1 MNVFVKSI
9 AVAGVALAVAA
20 GPALAAGNL
29 AANGTD
35 LEIKIDTEKLQYSQT
50 EFELETGKYYRL
62 TVTSDGGDEVA
73 WFSPELFRN
82 SWINQIVTNDLE
94 VKAFGLYSLEFDDAG
109 SIEVSFIPVR
119 PGEYEFYSPGYEGR
133 GLKGKFVVK

>member
-1 MNVFVKSI
+1 MNAFITSL
-9 AVAGVALAVAA
+9 AVAGLAIAVGA

-29 AANGTD
+29 ASNGTD

-62 TVTSDGGDEVA
+62 NVTSDGGDEVA
-73 WFSPELFRN
+73 WFAPELWRN
-82 SWINQIVTNDLE
+82 SWINQVVANDLE
-94 VKAFGLYSLEFDDAG
+94 VKVWGLYSLEFDAAG
-109 SIEVSFIPVR
+109 TINVSFVPIR
-119 PGEYEFYSPGYEGR
+119 PGEYEFYSPGYEDR